1 MSAMSAFSSSAAPP
15 PDWPEAPTIAHV
27 ALPVAV
33 PQTFDYRIPATQT
46 VLPGSLVQVSLA
58 RRKHV
63 GVVVGL
69 STHTEIDASRLL
81 SLETVY
87 PQPPLPDDIRR
98 LVTFASDYYQTQ
110 LGLSFSLAVPP
121 LSAQA
126 TPPKTTAQPLVL
138 TDAGREQLSA
148 RLAQLGKRP
157 ASAWRALWEA
167 VSAGHVLN
175 VAQQQACSTAQKK
188 YLRDWCAAGWLVPAD
203 AIESPPLQGE
213 GWGGDGVSASP
224 APPTPLPQGERGE
237 NRDAPSRESAHLNPN
252 DSNGVAAFPP
262 PQFPPLHF
270 PPPQFPP
277 LHFPPL
283 HEEQRAAVDAIEK
296 ALGGFQPFLLQ
307 GITGSGKT
315 EVYLT
320 LARDIVAQGGQ
331 VLILLPEIHLT
342 PQFLAR
348 IHTRLPGV
356 ETALLHSGLPDGERL
371 YHWQRA
377 AEGRAQL
384 VLGTRL
390 AVFTPLPKL
399 ALIIVDEEHDASF
412 KQQDNVRYHAR
423 DLAVWR
429 ARVRQ
434 VPIVLGSATPSLE
447 SYQHAQNGRYQ
458 HLRIQQRADP
468 QAALPRLLLTPARH
482 DVGGRASSR
491 ISGADDDSRQGIAP
505 LLWEAI
511 EARLARHEQSLIFI
525 NRRGFSPS
533 LKCNACTWEA
543 QCPHCAARLVLHT
556 KPTRLRCHHCGHA
569 QQVPERCPSC
579 GNLDLLPRGHGTQ
592 RLEAALAQAFPSARI
607 ARIDRDSTRRR
618 DAFGAFHRQ
627 IADRQID
634 ILIGTQML
642 AKGHDFPRVTL
653 VGVLGADNALYS
665 ADFRATERLA
675 ALLHQV
681 AGRAGRSALAG
692 EVIVQ
697 TDFPNHPLYETLV
710 RHDYDAFARTLLD
723 ERRAAML
730 PPFSALA
737 LLAAEARDDRALN
750 TFLRDVHRQALKLDN
765 PKNAVRIYPPV
776 PATLVRRADHH
787 RAQIVIQSQDR
798 RALQH
803 FLAAWQPTLDA
814 LRTTQVR
821 WALDVDPLQV

>member
-1 MSAMSAFSSSAAPP
+1 MSTPSIAQPLVAPP
-15 PDWPEAPTIAHV
+15 ALSSPDLSSPAGQEELTIARV
-27 ALPVAV
+27 ALPVAA
-33 PQTFDYRIPATQT
+33 PQTFDYRIPPDQT
-46 VLPGSLVQVSLA
+46 VLPGSLVQVSLTG
-58 RRKHV
+58 RKHV

-69 STHTEIDASRLL
+69 SAHSDIDASRLL
-81 SLETVY
+81 PIETIY
-87 PQPPLPDDIRR
+87 PQPPLPVDIRR
-98 LVTFASDYYQTQ
+98 LVKFVSDYYQST
-110 LGLSFSLAVPP
+110 LGMAYSLAVPP
-121 LSAQA
+121 LSAYP
-126 TPPKTTAQPLVL
+126 TPPKITIQPLAL
-138 TDAGREQLSA
+138 TETGREQLNA
-148 RLAQLGKRP
+148 HFEQLGKRS
-157 ASAWRALWEA
+157 ATAWRALWEIVKTGDA
-167 VSAGHVLN
+167 ISI
-175 VAQQQACSTAQKK
+175 AQQQAFSIAQKK
-188 YLRDWCAAGWLVPAD
+188 YLRDWRAVGWLAPAD
-203 AIESPPLQGE
+203 AIE
-213 GWGGDGVSASP
+213 A
-224 APPTPLPQGERGE
+224 
-237 NRDAPSRESAHLNPN
+237 
-252 DSNGVAAFPP
+252 
-262 PQFPPLHF
+262 PQFPPLHA
-270 PPPQFPP
+270 
-277 LHFPPL
+277 
-283 HEEQRAAVDAIEK
+283 EQRAAADAIAA
-296 ALGGFQPFLLQ
+296 ALGSFQSFLLQ

-348 IHTRLPGV
+348 IRTRLPGV

-390 AVFTPLPKL
+390 AVFTPLPNL

-447 SYQHAQNGRYQ
+447 SYHHAQRGRYQ

-468 QAALPRLLLTPARH
+468 QAALPRLLLTPATH
-482 DVGGRASSR
+482 AKSANET
-491 ISGADDDSRQGIAP
+491 ADDDSRHGIAP
-505 LLWEAI
+505 LLWDAI
-511 EARLARHEQSLIFI
+511 ETRLARCEQSLIFI

-543 QCPHCAARLVLHT
+543 QCPHCSARLVLHT
-556 KPTRLRCHHCGHA
+556 RPTRLRCHHCGLV
-569 QQVPERCPSC
+569 QGVPERCPSC

-592 RLEAALAQAFPSARI
+592 RLEAALTQAFPSARI

-618 DAFGAFHRQ
+618 HAFGAFHSQ
-627 IADRQID
+627 ITDQKID

-665 ADFRATERLA
+665 ADFRATERLT

-697 TDFPNHPLYETLV
+697 TDFPTHPLYETLV
-710 RHDYDAFARTLLD
+710 RHDYDSFARTLLD
-723 ERRAAML
+723 ERRAAHL

-737 LLAAEARDDRALN
+737 LLAAEARDDEALN
-750 TFLRDVHRQALKLDN
+750 TFLRDAHQQAQKLDN
-765 PKNAVRIYPPV
+765 PDDLVRIYPPV
-776 PATLVRRADHH
+776 PATLVRRAGYN
-787 RAQIVIQSQDR
+787 RAQIVIQSHDR

-803 FLAAWQPTLDA
+803 FLMAWQPGLDA
-814 LRTTQVR
+814 LRTKQVR
-821 WALDVDPLQV
+821 WAIDVDPLQI

>member
-1 MSAMSAFSSSAAPP
+1 MSVPPSAAPP
-15 PDWPEAPTIAHV
+15 PSDWPETPTIAHV

-33 PQTFDYRIPATQT
+33 PQTFDYRILPAQT
-46 VLPGSLVQVSLA
+46 VLPGSLVQVSLTG
-58 RRKHV
+58 RKHV
-63 GVVVGL
+63 GVVTGV
-69 STHTEIDASRLL
+69 STHSEIDAARLL
-81 SLETVY
+81 SLETGY
-87 PQPPLPDDIRR
+87 PQPPLPGDIRR
-98 LVTFASDYYQTQ
+98 LAAFVSDYYQSP
-110 LGLSFSLAVPP
+110 LGLACSLAVPP
-121 LSAQA
+121 LSAQP
-126 TPPKTTAQPLVL
+126 TPPKTVAEPLAL
-138 TDAGREQLSA
+138 TDAGREQLDIQFK
-148 RLAQLGKRP
+148 QLGKRP
-157 ASAWRALWEA
+157 APAWRALWEIVQNGNA
-167 VSAGHVLN
+167 ISI
-175 VAQQQACSTAQKK
+175 AQQQACSTAQKK
-188 YLRDWCAAGWLVPAD
+188 YLRDWRAVGWLVPVRA
-203 AIESPPLQGE
+203 
-213 GWGGDGVSASP
+213 VSAQIHTPSP
-224 APPTPLPQGERGE
+224 LERESVPKGRERGKKHGAVLKDICPTLSSPVE
-237 NRDAPSRESAHLNPN
+237 TT
-252 DSNGVAAFPP
+252 V
-262 PQFPPLHF
+262 FPPLHA
-270 PPPQFPP
+270 
-277 LHFPPL
+277 
-283 HEEQRAAVDAIEK
+283 EQRAAANAIEA
-296 ALGGFQPFLLQ
+296 ALGSFQPFLLQ

-320 LARDIVAQGGQ
+320 LAGDIVAHGGQ

-356 ETALLHSGLPDGERL
+356 DTALLHSSLPDGERL

-377 AEGRAQL
+377 AEGRARL

-390 AVFTPLPKL
+390 AVFTPLPNL
-399 ALIIVDEEHDASF
+399 ALIIVDEEHDPSF

-447 SYQHAQNGRYQ
+447 SYHHAQNDRYR
-458 HLRIQQRADP
+458 HLHIRQRADP
-468 QAALPRLLLTPARH
+468 QATLPKLVLTPASH
-482 DVGGRASSR
+482 DA
-491 ISGADDDSRQGIAP
+491 ADHQGIAP
-505 LLWEAI
+505 VLWEAI
-511 EARLARHEQSLIFI
+511 GARLTRYEQSLIFI

-543 QCPHCAARLVLHT
+543 QCPHCAVRLVLHT
-556 KPTRLRCHHCGHA
+556 QPLRLRCHHCGHT
-569 QQVPERCPSC
+569 QRVPERCPSC

-592 RLEAALAQAFPSARI
+592 RLEAALAQAFPNARI

-618 DAFGAFHRQ
+618 HAFGSLHRQ

-710 RHDYDAFARTLLD
+710 RHDYDGFARVLLD
-723 ERRAAML
+723 ERRAAHL

-737 LLAAEARDDRALN
+737 LLAAEARDDHLLN
-750 TFLRDVHRQALKLDN
+750 TFLRDAHQQALELDN
-765 PKNAVRIYPPV
+765 PAVRVYPPS
-776 PATLVRRADHH
+776 PAALARRAGYN
-787 RAQIVIQSQDR
+787 RAQMVIQSHDR
-798 RALQH
+798 RTLQH
-803 FLAAWQPTLDA
+803 FLTMWQPTLAA
-814 LRTTQVR
+814 LRTKHVR
-821 WALDVDPLQV
+821 WTIDVDPLQI